1 VDFIIYKKEAGIA
14 RITLNRPKAL
24 NAFTEELFIELI
36 DALNDADSDENI
48 KVIILNGAGKTFSAG
63 MDLNAIK
70 LDGFSEGGSTIT
82 KGYQVSDI
90 IQNSE
95 KITIAQVHGFAF
107 TAALELTL
115 FFDMVY
121 CTEQTVFCDSHAK
134 WGLIPRWGLSARLS
148 RRIGMMKAK
157 EMTFTGRRVRGV
169 EAEQIGL
176 VTRAFKDE
184 EELAVEVSNIANQIL
199 DNSYKAIQVNKHLY
213 DQRYK
218 MSLDEGIA
226 YELSKDPTD
235 IHTQEEL
242 MALVQKN
249 LKSK

>member
-1 VDFIIYKKEAGIA
+1 MENIIYKKENGIA
-14 RITLNRPKAL
+14 RITLNRPKAM
-24 NAFTEELFIELI
+24 NAFTEPLFIELI
-36 DALNDADSDENI
+36 AALKDADSDDDI

-90 IQNSE
+90 IENSE

-121 CTEQTVFCDSHAK
+121 CTEKTFFCDSHAK

-148 RRIGMMKAK
+148 RRVGMLKAK
-157 EMTFTGRRVRGV
+157 EMTYRARRVYGV

-176 VTRAFKDE
+176 VTRACKDE
-184 EELAVEVSNIANQIL
+184 EELAAEVTKAAHEIL
-199 DNSYKAIQVNKHLY
+199 ENSFKAIQVNKHLY

-218 MSLDEGIA
+218 MGLEEAIA
-226 YELSKDPTD
+226 YELSKDPMD

-242 MALVQKN
+242 MALVAKN
-249 LKSK
+249 LKKK